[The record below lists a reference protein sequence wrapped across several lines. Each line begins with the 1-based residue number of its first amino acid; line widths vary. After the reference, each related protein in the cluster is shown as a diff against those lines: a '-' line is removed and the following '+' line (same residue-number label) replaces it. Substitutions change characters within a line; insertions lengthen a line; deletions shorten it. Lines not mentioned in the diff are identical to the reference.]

1 MFESCERAGAVAIH
15 LAMRA
20 VVETEDVAGTSSG
33 GVEAISQ
40 ASPRVVGDRL
50 HARNQPFHRFLLPI
64 PRNQRPHDRAVAEF
78 AGRGNDPR
86 ISHPKRR
93 AKPLWR
99 RAQRTR
105 NRVMAEA
112 QLDSDFPRGEPQKTR
127 RCFGVIANEVSTR
140 EGLSNELWTV

>member
-1 MFESCERAGAVAIH
+1 MANS
-15 LAMRA
+15 
-20 VVETEDVAGTSSG
+20 
-33 GVEAISQ
+33 
-40 ASPRVVGDRL
+40 RVTQHVCVYML
-50 HARNQPFHRFLLPI
+50 HALNQTFHWFLLPI
-64 PRNQRPHDRAVAEF
+64 PRNQRPHDRSVAEF

-127 RCFGVIANEVSTR
+127 MCFGVIANEVSTR
-140 EGLSNELWTV
+140 DGLSNQLRTFAHVSSNQENCRLSI